1 MAGIRVNTPTGAG
14 WKYSLDNDTWQDSPV
29 FATQIGGAAFVVG
42 MTYLIYC
49 WHQAANVI
57 AIAPIE
63 FGKPTNE
70 DDLQTV
76 ASRGAKTNIMLS
88 LLGGLMLG
96 NIPVTTQDLP
106 VLVIDTA
113 TGRVYQKGGTVVLPP
128 EKTIVSIGDLYTLS
142 ELQWMMRFDVNNCV
156 DMRGWAFDPSNPST
170 PPQVVIK
177 RDGVAVGTITCNIER
192 ADVRDYL
199 ITQGKLPAGSTFAT
213 YGWAYIKPSG
223 DQDGQ
228 EHTYRAFNPAGSVQ
242 ATSDVGAL
250 NTVRCNAAVNP
261 PPVLVNAQGPVLITQ
276 LGTQTI
282 PAPNNEFVDNAGDT
296 GHLLGFRHVSE
307 TNTDWPLPLGVSF
320 DETTGIFTITTDCVD
335 QTFMLR
341 RQYVDSANQVA
352 NDDFTVVVARNL
364 AYAVDY
370 DVIAGYQA
378 GFYLRCPADWQYKF
392 NNGPNWN
399 NLVALSGGTDSN
411 GFAYGASIGS
421 LSNGA
426 TVTLNLKT
434 SNGTQIDLPV
444 NISGT
449 RARANLKTWNDL
461 ALSTVYGAVASASTS
476 YDSNYSA
483 LRTNDGNVSD
493 FGQPYWASAY
503 VSGTPNEHVDID
515 FGRTWPIR
523 RVVVHMIP
531 DNYAGRTTPLT
542 NTETFTQNGLTAFR
556 IQVPNGS
563 GGWTTVT
570 GGTVTGNTLTKKTVS
585 FDTVTTQKI
594 RVQID
599 ATAPSQNYAQ
609 IMEIEAFSTSTDAL
623 P

>member
-1 MAGIRVNTPTGAG
+1 MAGIRVNTPIGAG

-70 DDLQTV
+70 DDLQTIV
-76 ASRGAKTNIMLS
+76 QRGAKTNIMLS

-142 ELQWMMRFDVNNCV
+142 ELLWIMRFDVNNCV
-156 DMRGWAFDPSNPST
+156 DMRGWAFDPSNPTT

-177 RDGVAVGTITCNIER
+177 RDGVAVSTITCNIQR

-213 YGWAYIKPSG
+213 YGWAYSKPAG

-250 NTVRCNAAVNP
+250 NTVRCNASVNP
-261 PPVLVNAQGPVLITQ
+261 PPVLVNAQGLVLITQ
-276 LGTQTI
+276 AGTQTI
-282 PAPNNEFVDNAGDT
+282 PPPANEFVDNAGDT
-296 GHLLGFRHVSE
+296 GHLLGFRHVPE

-320 DETTGIFTITTDCVD
+320 DADTGIFTITTECVD
-335 QTFMLR
+335 QTFTLR

-352 NDDFTVVVARNL
+352 NDDFTVVVARNIQ
-364 AYAVDY
+364 YAVDY
-370 DVIAGYQA
+370 RVIAGFQVEY
-378 GFYLRCPADWQYKF
+378 YLRCPADWQYKF
-392 NNGPNWN
+392 NSGPNWN
-399 NLVALSGGTDSN
+399 NLVGLSGGIDLN
-411 GFAYGASIGS
+411 GFAWGMSIGTINS
-421 LSNGA
+421 GQ

-434 SNGTQIDLPV
+434 SNGTQIDLPLT
-444 NISGT
+444 IAGT
-449 RARANLKTWNDL
+449 QARTNLKTWDNL
-461 ALSTVYGAVASASTS
+461 ALASVYLVTDTASSS
-476 YDSNYSA
+476 YNGT
-483 LRTNDGNVSD
+483 LTPIRVTDGNVSN
-493 FGQPYWASAY
+493 FTLPYWNSATI
-503 VSGTPNEHVDID
+503 SGTPNEHVDID
-515 FGRTWPIR
+515 LGIARSVR
-523 RVVVHMIP
+523 RVVVYMVP
-531 DNYAGRTTPLT
+531 DNYLGRTTPLT
-542 NTETFTQNGLTAFR
+542 DSETFTLYGLTAFR
-556 IQVPNGS
+556 VQVPDGA
-563 GGWTTVT
+563 GGWTTVA
-570 GGTVTGNTLTKKTVS
+570 TVTGNNKVKKTLT
-585 FDTVTTQKI
+585 FAAVTTQLI
-594 RVQID
+594 RIQID
-599 ATAPSQNYAQ
+599 GIVGGDTYARIVEVEVYQ
-609 IMEIEAFSTSTDAL
+609 TLS
-623 P
+623 